1 MTNEALR
8 HLTHET
14 DLCIVG
20 GGLSGL
26 CAAVAAA
33 RAGTKVILI
42 QDRPM
47 LGGNCSSE
55 IRMWVRGAGG
65 RNNRET
71 GILSEMEEENI
82 YRNPTLEAPLWDS
95 VMYGTALREE
105 NLTLMMNCSVVDAK
119 TENGRIV
126 SVTGWQLTTYTWHTV
141 KARCFADCSGDS
153 ILAPI
158 VGAHYRVGREAQS
171 EFGEAI
177 GHEKPD
183 RKTMGMSCLLQARET
198 DGPVK
203 FTPPDWANVYESD
216 DCFISAVSPLTGEAM
231 IRNHTI
237 GTSSCNLWWMEL
249 GGEDDSIHDTERL
262 RDELMKVAFGVW
274 DHIKNRGDHGCENWV
289 LEWVGFLPG
298 KRESRRYEG
307 GIMLTQSD
315 IEAGGKFDD
324 VVAFGGWPMDDHN
337 PCGIRMTEAKEEP
350 SILYKVP
357 SPYGIPYRVMYS
369 ADISNL
375 FVAGRNISATHAAM
389 SSTRVMATCA
399 LIGQAMGSA
408 AAIACRESVDPADI
422 YPKYIPELQARL
434 MENNCFLPG
443 LARQMPALTR
453 KAAINLP
460 EAELALLQDGIER
473 PRDDADHAATLPV
486 GGELTFTFDA
496 PETVQEL
503 RLVFDPDFSR
513 RSISP
518 NKKMQVFAQRI
529 HTGKDFVPLKVAAPL
544 VRRFTVLADGQPV
557 AEVNENYHSLVKLP
571 LNVTANTITVQF
583 HETWGADSVRLY
595 ACDVK

>member
-1 MTNEALR
+1 MINEALR

-33 RAGTKVILI
+33 RAGTRVILI

-55 IRMWVRGAGG
+55 IRMWIRGAKE
-65 RNNRET
+65 RHNRET

-82 YRNPTLEAPLWDS
+82 YRNPTLEAPMWDS
-95 VMYGTALREE
+95 VMYGTALREK
-105 NLTLMMNCSVVDAK
+105 NITLMLNCSVTDAE

-141 KARCFADCSGDS
+141 RAKYFADCSGDS
-153 ILAPI
+153 ILAPL
-158 VGAHYRVGREAQS
+158 VGARYRVGREAES
-171 EFGEAI
+171 EFGESI
-177 GHEKPD
+177 GHALPD

-198 DGPVK
+198 DAPVK
-203 FTPPDWANVYESD
+203 FTPPDWANVYETD
-216 DCFISAVSPLTGEAM
+216 DCFISAVSPLTGDAL
-231 IRNHTI
+231 IRDHKI
-237 GTSSCNLWWMEL
+237 GTSGCNLWWMEL

-262 RDELMKVAFGVW
+262 RDELLKVAFGVW

-307 GIMLTQSD
+307 GIMLTQND
-315 IEAGGKFDD
+315 IEAGGLFDD

-337 PCGIRMTEAKEEP
+337 PCGVRMTAAKEEP

-369 ADISNL
+369 ADVPNL

-434 MENNCFLPG
+434 MEDNCFLPG
-443 LARQMPALTR
+443 LTRQMPELTK

-473 PRDDADHAATLPV
+473 PRADADHAATLPL
-486 GGELTFTFDA
+486 GGSLNFTFDA
-496 PETVQEL
+496 PETAKEL
-503 RLVFDPDFSR
+503 RIVFDPDFSR
-513 RSISP
+513 KSVTP
-518 NKKMQVFAQRI
+518 NHKMKVFAQRI
-529 HTGKDFVPLKVAAPL
+529 HTGKDFVPLKVPATL
-544 VRRFTVLADGQPV
+544 VRRFTVLADGKPV
-557 AEVNENYHSLVKLP
+557 VEVNENYHSLVKIP
-571 LNVTANTITVQF
+571 LNVTAKTITVQF